1 MNRKEAMA
9 EVCEVAMTDA
19 GRSFRKLVG
28 VCIQELRIKNDTA
41 DAEEFKMNQ
50 GAIRELKAIHKGIGP
65 KIRASEFEK
74 TIDYDGAFGA

>member
-1 MNRKEAMA
+1 M
-9 EVCEVAMTDA
+9 
-19 GRSFRKLVG
+19 LIG

-41 DAEEFKMNQ
+41 DATEFKMNQ
-50 GAIRELKAIHKGIGP
+50 GAIRELKSIHKGIGP